1 MDVGAEYHGYTADV
15 TRTISANGKF
25 TIEQKLIYDLVYEAK
40 RDSFKVGAT
49 FGSLDGIAR
58 QIINKGLVNLALY
71 DLKLME
77 ISISHMV

>member
-1 MDVGAEYHGYTADV
+1 MRLSGIAA
-15 TRTISANGKF
+15 S
-25 TIEQKLIYDLVYEAK
+25 
-40 RDSFKVGAT
+40 KVGAT